1 MPNLFEEEL
10 FLYNDSSKN
19 VKYNFYYGIPHTHT
33 SYSDGQGHPIDAFE
47 YAIGKNLNF
56 LFTADHSNFLDGV
69 KHKNFE
75 YDKYNKQYSEKEGS
89 QWFNTG
95 KDVELSNSK
104 YKDFVALRGFEMK
117 WFAGGHISI
126 LNSQNYL
133 NGRKQHLNI
142 NKLSSWLSSQYN
154 VIAAINHPSR
164 SFRPIEYNSEM
175 DKVLKLIEVGNGS
188 FPRKYIRCESYYYKL
203 LDLGWHLGAINGQD
217 NHTNNWGDADNLT
230 VILADALNKDK
241 LIDAMRNMRTYSTET
256 RSLRLVFKAN
266 DLWMGSILKDNIGS
280 LISFEITAADN
291 CVPIEKIQL
300 ISNEGKIVNESKY
313 ENAAIVTWKPCQTV
327 NNEESWYIV
336 KVIHSNG
343 KWGISSPIF
352 IEINR

>member
-1 MPNLFEEEL
+1 MCIDFW
-10 FLYNDSSKN
+10 KN
-19 VKYNFYYGIPHTHT
+19 IKYNFYYGIPHAHT
-33 SYSDGQGHPIDAFE
+33 SYSDGQGQPIDAFE
-47 YAIGKNLNF
+47 YARSKNLNF
-56 LFTADHSNFLDGV
+56 LFIADHSNFLDGV
-69 KHKNFE
+69 KNKNFE
-75 YDKYNKQYSEKEGS
+75 YDKNMKHYSEKEGS

-104 YKDFVALRGFEMK
+104 YKDFAAIRGFEMK

-142 NKLSSWLSSQYN
+142 DKLSNWLSSQCN
-154 VIAAINHPSR
+154 VIAVINHPGR

-175 DKVLKLIEVGNGS
+175 DKLLKLIEVGNGA
-188 FPRKYIRCESYYYKL
+188 FPRRYIRYEPYYYKL

-217 NHTNNWGDADNLT
+217 NHTSNWGDDDNLT
-230 VILADALNKDK
+230 VILAEALNKDT
-241 LIDAMRNMRTYSTET
+241 LIDAMRNLRTYSTET

-266 DLWMGSILKDNIGS
+266 DFWMGSILNANIGS
-280 LISFEITAADN
+280 LINFEIIAADDF
-291 CVPIEKIQL
+291 VPIEKIQL
-300 ISNEGKIVNESKY
+300 VSNAGRIVNESIY
-313 ENAAIVTWKPCQTV
+313 DNANIVTWKPCIIV
-327 NNEESWYIV
+327 NKKESWYVV

-352 IEINR
+352 IKTVF